1 MFEKKLIVNNT
12 TGLHARPASM
22 LVQVCSKFES
32 DTRLLVKDANVN
44 AKSIISILSC
54 GINQGTEV
62 TLQVE
67 GKDEEEAGKAI
78 AELINSL
85 KD

>member
-1 MFEKKLIVNNT
+1 MFEKNLVVNNT
-12 TGLHARPASM
+12 TGLHARPAAM

-32 DTRLLVKDANVN
+32 ETRLLVDGKSVN
-44 AKSIISILSC
+44 AKSIIGILSC

-67 GKDEEEAGKAI
+67 GKDEAEAGKAI
-78 AELINSL
+78 VELINGL
-85 KD
+85 KE

>member
-12 TGLHARPASM
+12 TGLHARPASI

-32 DTRLLVKDANVN
+32 DTRLLVKDATIN

-78 AELINSL
+78 TELINGL
-85 KD
+85 TD